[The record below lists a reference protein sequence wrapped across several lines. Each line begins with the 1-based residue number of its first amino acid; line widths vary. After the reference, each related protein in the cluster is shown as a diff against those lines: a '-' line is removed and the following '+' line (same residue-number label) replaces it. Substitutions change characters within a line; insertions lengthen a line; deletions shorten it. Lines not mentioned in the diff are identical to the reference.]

1 MKIAVLNGSPKTT
14 NSVTMQY
21 VLFLRKKYP
30 GHEFTIHNVC
40 HDIRKLEEDPQAFQ
54 QVIGDIAASDAVI
67 WAFPLYFLLVHGH
80 YKRFI
85 ELLFERRVEG
95 SFKGKYAAILTTSIH
110 FFDHTAHDYVHGIC
124 EDLGMRCFGGY
135 SAEMYDLLK
144 EKERD
149 RFLLFGADFLKA
161 VSEQR
166 SVPRRYRPIV
176 PIQFD
181 YEPGETAGSIDTQ
194 SKNVLI
200 VTDAEQPESN
210 LAKMVDRIRAS
221 LRGSVSVMNLHEI
234 RIRGGCIGCIQCG
247 LANECVYREAD
258 DIEHAYRK
266 IQDADVLVL
275 AGSVRDR
282 YLSSRWKLFF
292 DRGFFNGHVP
302 VLAGK
307 QIGFIVSGP
316 LMQLSNLREVLEA
329 QSLNEMANLVGI
341 VTDEAESSRE
351 LDGQLDVL
359 AQRLI
364 ECAATGY
371 IQPFNFLAVGGHKLF
386 RDEIW
391 ANLRFVFRADHRFYK
406 KHALYDFPKR
416 SLKTRLTDG
425 LFNLLLLI
433 PAFRKDFK
441 KRLRDEM
448 VKPLVKV
455 VEQQ

>member
-1 MKIAVLNGSPKTT
+1 MKIVVLNGSPKTA

-21 VLFLRKKYP
+21 VLFLRKKLP
-30 GHEFTIHNVC
+30 GHEFAIHNVC
-40 HDIRKLEEDPQAFQ
+40 HDIRKLEDDPHALQR
-54 QVIGDIAASDAVI
+54 VVDEIAGADAVV

-85 ELLFERRVEG
+85 ELLFERRAEG
-95 SFKGKYAAILTTSIH
+95 SFKDKYAAILTTSIH
-110 FFDHTAHDYVHGIC
+110 FFDHTAHDYVQGIC

-144 EKERD
+144 EEERD
-149 RFLLFGADFLKA
+149 RLLLFAADFLKT
-161 VSEQR
+161 VSEHR
-166 SVPRRYRPIV
+166 PVPRRHRSVV
-176 PIQFD
+176 PLQFE
-181 YEPGETAGSIDTQ
+181 YEPGKADGSIDTQ

-200 VTDAEQPESN
+200 VTDAGNNGSN
-210 LAKMVDRIRAS
+210 LAKMVDRFRAS
-221 LRGSVSVMNLHEI
+221 LRGSVSVLNLNEI

-258 DIEHAYRK
+258 DIERAYAQ
-266 IQDADVLVL
+266 IQAADILVF
-275 AGSVRDR
+275 AGSIRDR

-302 VLAGK
+302 VLTGK
-307 QIGFIVSGP
+307 QIGYLVSGP
-316 LMQLSNLREVLEA
+316 LMQLPNLRECLEA
-329 QSLNEMANLVGI
+329 HALNEMANFVGI
-341 VTDEAESSRE
+341 VTDEAETSRE
-351 LDGQLDVL
+351 LDGQLDAL
-359 AQRLI
+359 ARRLI
-364 ECAATGY
+364 ECATTGY

-391 ANLRFVFRADHRFYK
+391 ASLRFVFRADHRYYK

-416 SLKTRLTDG
+416 SLKTRLTDT
-425 LFNLLLLI
+425 LFNILLLI
-433 PAFRKDFK
+433 PAFKRDFQ

-448 VKPLVKV
+448 VKPLAKV